1 MSLDAKIDPTE
12 ALLAVVGIR
21 PFIYR
26 DVPTVTKEHV
36 AEMVRLSATI
46 ERLARELCKGE
57 LSGVGISEPAYTKT
71 LRDLYEEYE
80 PKDIE
85 AISRQLSRNAADLE
99 PAVMTKVG
107 AVIEFLRGI
116 FPRKSY
122 ATLEGQEQLEP
133 DEYELCAFTAVLDAL
148 DDPLTVFDGMS
159 NASLLLSQVEAVR
172 TLYPTLAA
180 AIDEA
185 VTETPTDMRAA
196 KASFRLEWNV
206 EIGIN
211 KWLGNPPIDPE
222 LAAMLLEVQAMSPL
236 NAPPPPP
243 AAAKGSADTHA
254 AGALSAAD
262 RTTFADASG
271 KVT

>member
-1 MSLDAKIDPTE
+1 MSVETKIDPTE
-12 ALLAVVGIR
+12 ALLAVVGVR

-36 AEMVRLSATI
+36 AEMVRLPATI
-46 ERLARELCKGE
+46 DRLAKELCKGE
-57 LSGVGISEPAYTKT
+57 LKGVGISATVHDKT

-85 AISRQLSRNAADLE
+85 KISGQLSRNASDLE
-99 PAVMTKVG
+99 QSVMTKVG
-107 AVIEFLRGI
+107 AVVEFLRGI

-122 ATLEGQEQLEP
+122 AALEGQEQLGP

-148 DDPLTVFDGMS
+148 DRPLTVFNGMS

-196 KASFRLEWNV
+196 KASFHLEWNT

-222 LAAMLLEVQAMSPL
+222 LAAMLAEVQAMSPL
-236 NAPPPPP
+236 NEPPPPP
-243 AAAKGSADTHA
+243 KAPSHNGETHSAGS
-254 AGALSAAD
+254 LSAAE